1 MKECGQQRCWCT
13 VSKRD
18 RERKKEKAAC
28 LPACNARLSVSLD
41 FFLPA
46 LCAWGC
52 VHSAIC
58 FKVVLN
64 VTDVYS
70 QRAVCFAFL
79 HYSCMQKD
87 CRTILNVAAKH
98 AAQMM
103 QMDFSNRV
111 ISSLTPYRGECL
123 MACSDFFIL
132 VSCWVLLQLSYG
144 LRDRSLDAQCLL
156 PIEIEGKI
164 TLQQIGRFV
173 CVWMRVCLHVCAMPP

>member
-1 MKECGQQRCWCT
+1 MWKSVGNRGVDVQSVKEIG
-13 VSKRD
+13 

-87 CRTILNVAAKH
+87 CHTVLNVAGKH

-103 QMDFSNRV
+103 QMDFLNRV
-111 ISSLTPYRGECL
+111 SLTSHKGECL
-123 MACSDFFIL
+123 MACLDFFIL
-132 VSCWVLLQLSYG
+132 VSSWMLLENSVMGCGIGHLMHSVYYQL
-144 LRDRSLDAQCLL
+144 
-156 PIEIEGKI
+156 K
-164 TLQQIGRFV
+164 
-173 CVWMRVCLHVCAMPP
+173 